1 VLVVGIAA
9 LCYFIQLNWTG
20 PNTEDKF
27 EWLSDKG
34 DEIKLEL
41 ALDAENLSPLVEGV
55 QWLLLARAVFI
66 QNCLKFNHFKVIFC
80 GSLFKDDLTEAKF
93 ISRLLQHGGV
103 SDAFMCIKMFWKTLL
118 LNYIP

>member
-1 VLVVGIAA
+1 LVVGIAA

-27 EWLSDKG
+27 EWLGDKG

-41 ALDAENLSPLVEGV
+41 ALDAENLSPLVEGA

-66 QNCLKFNHFKVIFC
+66 QNCSKFNHFKVRYFSV
-80 GSLFKDDLTEAKF
+80 SLNTDLTKAKS

-103 SDAFMCIKMFWKTLL
+103 SDAFTCIKMFWKTLPP
-118 LNYIP
+118 NYIP